1 MSLITVPHDLFRD
14 CCALVVAK
22 AGAKQVRTPRTQ
34 LSGFVSDGGQ
44 SEAKVLEYAI
54 DGEIVARMVR
64 ACGET
69 ECWLR
74 KDMAVETLSARADQA
89 AEKERILNEV
99 RAYAHASQQH
109 ARDQRAE
116 SYVLSRACVNA
127 AARHQSKIG
136 RLWDMNSRGDR
147 VRANLASA
155 LDRAVK
161 AEGGAK

>member
-1 MSLITVPHDLFRD
+1 MSLTPVPHDLFRD

-22 AGAKQVRTPRTQ
+22 AGAKQVRTPRVQ

-54 DGEIVARMVR
+54 DGEIVARMVK

-89 AEKERILNEV
+89 AEKERILKEMA
-99 RAYAHASQQH
+99 AYTHASQQH
-109 ARDQRAE
+109 SRDQAAE
-116 SYVLSRACVNA
+116 SYVLSTGLIHAAVRRNA
-127 AARHQSKIG
+127 RLG
-136 RLWDMNSRGDR
+136 RLYNLDSRGDK
-147 VRANLASA
+147 VRGNLSA
-155 LDRAVK
+155 ALRRAQK
-161 AEGGAK
+161 AEV